1 MTSEGQVVLPS
12 QFGRYTLLQRL
23 AAGGMAEVFR
33 AKIVSSHGF
42 EKIIVI
48 KRILPHLAADRTFV
62 AMFID
67 EAKLTAQLTHPKI
80 VQVLDFGEVAGQY
93 FIALEFI
100 DGYDALALL
109 RAAAQ
114 KRIRVPLSLVV
125 FIVAEILDALDY
137 AHTASDMEGRPMR
150 LVHRDISP
158 SNIFIS
164 RHGDVKL
171 GDFGIAHS
179 SDRESQTQAGT
190 LKGKYGYMSP
200 EQVTGAGIDNRS
212 DLFAVGIVLAEAFMG
227 RRLFT
232 ARNELDVL
240 LMVRDGRLDRLYR
253 YGHDI
258 PPELDQIVRRALTR
272 DIERRYQTASEF
284 RDALFDY
291 LFAQRIRVGPA
302 DLRAFISDLFDASPE
317 ATTRIQK
324 QGRRLSE
331 PLSQGSV
338 PVVATAA
345 GQSPTARVVVDLASD
360 PMERRRGAT
369 PPAPGE
375 ISPTQQPAKITP
387 GGPGGGGRPGPGVA
401 NSVPAGPT
409 GATAVSRGVH
419 LDDGT
424 PDPKPASA
432 VASPG
437 SPLAEALSANEF
449 ALIDLDQWDM
459 SAQNSSAPG
468 TGWTPISAAP
478 ARTPAPPPIRPGA
491 NTTGVAPVGRGVA
504 DAKNDLGRFTSAA
517 PNRPPDSA
525 GELGTISAM
534 RIFADVTVAGE
545 TGLLRFE
552 RSPAGSDPQS
562 AVPISP
568 DTEVKEV
575 FLAAGSPESVN
586 SSVASER
593 FGAYLV
599 SRGVL
604 RVAELEMALGMLPHF
619 SGKLGDTLVGLGLMR
634 PLDVF
639 RQLSQQVR
647 DRVID
652 LFRWSDG
659 TFAFFRG
666 VRNVQESFPLGLDG
680 FEILGAGVLTV
691 PAAELERR
699 FSSLLDSR
707 PRRTERR
714 QINPDAFDLGPT
726 PREVLALL
734 DGERTLQSWIAQFT
748 SLDERATFLRSLYL
762 LIETDLAELD

>member
-1 MTSEGQVVLPS
+1 MAAEGQVVLPS

-23 AAGGMAEVFR
+23 ATGGMAEVFR

-42 EKIIVI
+42 EKVIVI
-48 KRILPHLAADRTFV
+48 KRILPHLAADPTFV

-100 DGYDALALL
+100 DGTDALALL
-109 RAAAQ
+109 RASAQ
-114 KRIRVPLSLVV
+114 KRIRIPLALVV

-137 AHTASDMEGRPMR
+137 AHTASDMDGRPMR

-171 GDFGIAHS
+171 GDFGIAHA

-200 EQVTGAGIDNRS
+200 EQVTGGAIDCRS

-232 ARNELDVL
+232 ARNDLDVL
-240 LMVRDGRLDRLYR
+240 LMVRDGRLDRLNR
-253 YGHDI
+253 YGHDV
-258 PPELDQIVRRALTR
+258 PAELDRIVRMALKR
-272 DIERRYQTASEF
+272 DRDARYQTASQF

-291 LFAQRIRVGPA
+291 LFTQKLRVGPA
-302 DLRAFISDLFDASPE
+302 DLRALMNDVFDESPD
-317 ATTRIQK
+317 ATARVQK
-324 QGRRLSE
+324 LGRRLSE
-331 PLSQGSV
+331 PHSQSSPPAGADRPTALVAVDVAHDRMEDRQDAPVMPPAVSPKTTPPRGASV
-338 PVVATAA
+338 PF
-345 GQSPTARVVVDLASD
+345 
-360 PMERRRGAT
+360 
-369 PPAPGE
+369 
-375 ISPTQQPAKITP
+375 
-387 GGPGGGGRPGPGVA
+387 GPIALVA
-401 NSVPAGPT
+401 NAASLPARPT
-409 GATAVSRGVH
+409 VAAAATKS
-419 LDDGT
+419 
-424 PDPKPASA
+424 SA
-432 VASPG
+432 VAPDRPRPAAAELAPPG
-437 SPLAEALSANEF
+437 SPLAEALSANDF
-449 ALIDLDQWDM
+449 ALIDLDQWDL
-459 SAQNSSAPG
+459 SAQHSSARG
-468 TGWTPISAAP
+468 TGWTPITAVP
-478 ARTPAPPPIRPGA
+478 ARVPLPESRSSP
-491 NTTGVAPVGRGVA
+491 GVAPSGPSGP
-504 DAKNDLGRFTSAA
+504 DTKSDIGRFRSAA

-525 GELGTISAM
+525 GDLGAISAM

-552 RSPAGSDPQS
+552 RHHPGGDARSGGQAQS
-562 AVPISP
+562 EDI
-568 DTEVKEV
+568 KEV
-575 FLAAGSPESVN
+575 FLAGGSPESVN
-586 SSVASER
+586 TSVASER

-604 RVAELEMALGMLPHF
+604 RAAELEMALGMLPHF
-619 SGKLGDTLVGLGLMR
+619 SGKLGDTLVGLGLLR

-652 LFRWSDG
+652 LFRWSEG

-666 VRNVQESFPLGLDG
+666 ICNDQDSFPLGLDG
-680 FEILGAGVLTV
+680 FEILGAGVLTI
-691 PAAELERR
+691 PAEDLELR
-699 FSSLLDSR
+699 FSAQPDGR
-707 PRRTERR
+707 PRRSGRR
-714 QINPDAFDLGPT
+714 QIDPDAFRLGPT
-726 PREVLALL
+726 PREVLALV
-734 DGERTLQSWIAQFT
+734 DGERTLHSWISQFT
-748 SLDERATFLRSLYL
+748 APDERATFLRTLYL

>member
-23 AAGGMAEVFR
+23 ATGGMAEVFR

-62 AMFID
+62 TMFID

-80 VQVLDFGEVAGQY
+80 VQVLDFGEVATQY

-114 KRIRVPLSLVV
+114 KRVRVPLPLVV
-125 FIVAEILDALDY
+125 FVMAEILDALDY

-171 GDFGIAHS
+171 GDFGIAHA
-179 SDRESQTQAGT
+179 SDRESKTQAGT

-200 EQVTGAGIDNRS
+200 EQVTGAGIDSRS

-232 ARNELDVL
+232 ARNDLDVL
-240 LMVRDGRLDRLYR
+240 LMVRDGRLDRLNR
-253 YGHDI
+253 YGHDV
-258 PPELDQIVRRALTR
+258 PPELDRIVRRALRR
-272 DIERRYQTASEF
+272 DIDARYQTAAEF
-284 RDALFDY
+284 RDDLFDY
-291 LFAQRIRVGPA
+291 LFAQKLRVGPA
-302 DLRAFISDLFDASPE
+302 DLRAFMHDVF
-317 ATTRIQK
+317 ATTPDAMARIQK
-324 QGRRLSE
+324 HGRRLSE
-331 PLSQGSV
+331 PPAAASV
-338 PVVATAA
+338 AADQITAAAASGAAPAAAVVDPVVPAAAVTMTASLP
-345 GQSPTARVVVDLASD
+345 GSGEDGELA
-360 PMERRRGAT
+360 
-369 PPAPGE
+369 APVGVPLPQL
-375 ISPTQQPAKITP
+375 I
-387 GGPGGGGRPGPGVA
+387 GPG
-401 NSVPAGPT
+401 
-409 GATAVSRGVH
+409 AVSPPIRQA
-419 LDDGT
+419 
-424 PDPKPASA
+424 PAEPA
-432 VASPG
+432 RPLPVAG
-437 SPLAEALSANEF
+437 SPLADALASSEF
-449 ALIDLDQWDM
+449 ALIDLDQWDL
-459 SAQNSSAPG
+459 SAPQSSG
-468 TGWTPISAAP
+468 RATGFTPISAAP
-478 ARTPAPPPIRPGA
+478 ARASAAPASRSDGPAGSGFEPSKTA
-491 NTTGVAPVGRGVA
+491 SKTDSNA
-504 DAKNDLGRFTSAA
+504 DHQTDLGRFTSAA
-517 PNRPPDSA
+517 PRRPPDIA
-525 GELGTISAM
+525 GDLGTISAM

-552 RSPAGSDPQS
+552 RQAGGCAD
-562 AVPISP
+562 ADGLVAGGEI
-568 DTEVKEV
+568 KEV
-575 FLAAGSPESVN
+575 FLVAGAPESVN
-586 SSVASER
+586 SSVSSER

-604 RVAELEMALGMLPHF
+604 RAAELEMALGMLPHF

-652 LFRWSDG
+652 LFRWSHG

-666 VRNVQESFPLGLDG
+666 IKNEQESFPLGLDG
-680 FEILGAGVLTV
+680 FEILGTGVLTV
-691 PAAELERR
+691 PADELERR
-699 FSSLLDSR
+699 FVPHGDAH
-707 PRRTERR
+707 PRRSERR
-714 QINPDAFDLGPT
+714 RIDPDAFHLGPT

-734 DGERTLQSWIAQFT
+734 DGARTLQGWLAQFT
-748 SLDERATFLRSLYL
+748 SPEERATFLRSLYL